1 MIAVSVFNH
10 PGIHRH
16 LSLGRIFH
24 FHSIYEPNPKFKSP
38 SCSRASKRHL
48 RFQNYRSRYKVF
60 SFLSHLFKSV
70 EGKKFEVEISEMF
83 YKNMNL

>member
-16 LSLGRIFH
+16 LSPGQIFH

-38 SCSRASKRHL
+38 PAAEPL
-48 RFQNYRSRYKVF
+48 NDINVF
-60 SFLSHLFKSV
+60 SKLPQIQGFLIFVPSFQKCRGEKV
-70 EGKKFEVEISEMF
+70 
-83 YKNMNL
+83 